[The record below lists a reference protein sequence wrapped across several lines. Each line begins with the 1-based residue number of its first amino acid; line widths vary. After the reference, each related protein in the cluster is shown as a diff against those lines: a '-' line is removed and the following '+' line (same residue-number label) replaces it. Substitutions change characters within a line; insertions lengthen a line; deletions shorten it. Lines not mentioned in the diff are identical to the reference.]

1 MSNHPV
7 EALLRPPVELWS
19 TATALS
25 AGILAW
31 MAPWALMMPPGVAQ
45 IAGCFFILFGLW
57 RARQGWRVLRYQR
70 QLRHLPDYQL
80 EAAHIPLSRH
90 KLFLGKGFR
99 WTGQHTQRLRD
110 TMKPGLRH
118 YVEPGP
124 LYRWAR
130 RAEIAWESVPILSRI
145 ASVLRQRSRWN
156 PLAPLPA
163 TGGNPALHAVEP
175 RQQPV
180 WMDLGERVG
189 HTLVLG
195 TTRVGK
201 TRLAELLIAQDI
213 RRGDVVI
220 VFDPKGDADLLRRM
234 YAEARRA
241 GRLEEFHLFHLGFP
255 EISARYNAIGNFSRI
270 TEVAT
275 RIANQLPNA
284 GNSAA
289 FKEFAWR
296 FVNIIARALVSLKR
310 RPDYQQI
317 RRYINDIE
325 PLFVEYA
332 AHCARREGI
341 EQWETMVAERASQI
355 KERNLPAALRGRSLA
370 AVACKRLLQELAIY
384 DPVLDGLISAFK
396 YDKTYF
402 DKIVSS
408 VGPLMEKL
416 TTGSIAPLIS
426 PNYHDDND
434 PRPIFE
440 WMEVVRR
447 KGIVYV
453 GLDALTDT
461 TVASAV
467 GNSMFA
473 DLVSVAGYIYKHGVS
488 ETAAVH
494 ENAGDDNNCNT
505 DGISNSISVLDRECD
520 HDPHCYQA
528 DRTKTGKGVDTGSDN
543 EQNKVQVSRHDQS
556 GSKQRASHPQK
567 VGHNR
572 CVKSQRTPVIS
583 LHADEF
589 NELIG
594 DEFVPLLNKA
604 GGAGFQVTAYTQT
617 WSDVQARIG
626 DRAKAGQVAGNFN
639 TMLMLRVKEM
649 ETAAMLTDQLPTVD
663 VFSLMS
669 VSGVS
674 DSSDPGSG
682 VDFSSSNQDRISV
695 GEVQMLAAADM
706 VSLPKGQAFALLE
719 GGQLWKLR
727 IPLPG
732 QGEDTSMP
740 ADFEELAQAMRRRY
754 STNDQWYRMNDQWWH
769 GVADEAG
776 GRMKPAEVPSSD
788 SPPPTGSC

>member
-1 MSNHPV
+1 M

-19 TATALS
+19 TVTAFA

-31 MAPWALMMPPGVAQ
+31 LAPWALMMPPG
-45 IAGCFFILFGLW
+45 IAMATGVTFISFGVW
-57 RARQGWRVLRYQR
+57 RGRQAWRVLRYQHHMKR
-70 QLRHLPDYQL
+70 LPEYRVRAGQ
-80 EAAHIPLSRH
+80 IPVSRH

-99 WTGQHTQRLRD
+99 WTQQHTQRLRD
-110 TMKPGLRH
+110 TLKPEVRR
-118 YVEPGP
+118 YVQPGA
-124 LYRWAR
+124 LYQWAR
-130 RAEIAWESVPILSRI
+130 QKEVAWESIPVLSIL
-145 ASVLRQRSRWN
+145 AKGLRSRSRWN

-163 TGGNPALHAVEP
+163 VGGNPALHAVEP
-175 RQQPV
+175 QEQPV

-201 TRLAELLIAQDI
+201 TRLAELLISQDI

-220 VFDPKGDADLLRRM
+220 VFDPKGDADLLRRV
-234 YAEARRA
+234 YAEAKRA
-241 GRLEEFHLFHLGFP
+241 GRLDDFYLFHLGFP
-255 EISARYNAIGNFSRI
+255 ELSARYNAIGNFSRI

-275 RIANQLPNA
+275 RIANQLPNE

-296 FVNIIARALVSLKR
+296 FVNIIARALVALKR

-332 AHCARREGI
+332 GHCAEVAGI
-341 EQWETMVAERASQI
+341 EAWSSLVEERAADI
-355 KERNLPAALRGRSLA
+355 KERNLPNALRGRSMEA
-370 AVACKRLLQELAIY
+370 IACMRLLQEKAIY

-416 TTGSIAPLIS
+416 TTGTIAALIS
-426 PNYHDDND
+426 PDYQDEQDT
-434 PRPIFE
+434 RPIFE

-473 DLVSVAGYIYKHGVS
+473 DLVSVAGYIYKHGVAANGTDAPDT
-488 ETAAVH
+488 ETTA
-494 ENAGDDNNCNT
+494 
-505 DGISNSISVLDRECD
+505 
-520 HDPHCYQA
+520 
-528 DRTKTGKGVDTGSDN
+528 
-543 EQNKVQVSRHDQS
+543 QS
-556 GSKQRASHPQK
+556 
-567 VGHNR
+567 
-572 CVKSQRTPVIS
+572 TPTIS

-617 WSDVQARIG
+617 WSDVEARIG
-626 DRAKAGQVAGNFN
+626 NRAKAGQVAGNFN
-639 TMLMLRVKEM
+639 TMLMLRVKELD
-649 ETAAMLTDQLPTVD
+649 TAAMLTDQLPRVE
-663 VFSLMS
+663 VFTLMS
-669 VSGVS
+669 VSGVD

-682 VDFSSSNQDRISV
+682 VDFKSRNEDRISV
-695 GEVQMLAAADM
+695 SEVPMLTAADM
-706 VSLPKGQAFALLE
+706 VTLPKGQAFALLE
-719 GGQLWKLR
+719 GGATL
-727 IPLPG
+727 
-732 QGEDTSMP
+732 ENS
-740 ADFEELAQAMRRRY
+740 Y
-754 STNDQWYRMNDQWWH
+754 S
-769 GVADEAG
+769 VA
-776 GRMKPAEVPSSD
+776 R
-788 SPPPTGSC
+788 

>member
-1 MSNHPV
+1 M

-19 TATALS
+19 TATAFA
-25 AGILAW
+25 AGTLAW
-31 MAPWALMMPPGVAQ
+31 LAPWALMMPPG
-45 IAGCFFILFGLW
+45 IAMATSLTFFGFGLW
-57 RARQGWRVLRYQR
+57 RGRQAWRVLRYQHHMKR
-70 QLRHLPDYQL
+70 LPDYQVR
-80 EAAHIPLSRH
+80 ANQIPVSRH

-99 WTGQHTQRLRD
+99 WSQQHTQRLRD
-110 TMKPGLRH
+110 TLKPEVQR
-118 YVEPGP
+118 YVQPGA
-124 LYRWAR
+124 LYQWAR
-130 RAEIAWESVPILSRI
+130 QKEVAWESIPVLSLL
-145 ASVLRQRSRWN
+145 AKALRSRSRWN

-163 TGGNPALHAVEP
+163 VGGKPALHAVEP
-175 RQQPV
+175 QEQPV

-201 TRLAELLIAQDI
+201 TRLAELLITQDI

-220 VFDPKGDADLLRRM
+220 VFDPKGDADLLRRI
-234 YAEARRA
+234 YAEAKRA
-241 GRLEEFHLFHLGFP
+241 GRLDDFYLFHLGFP
-255 EISARYNAIGNFSRI
+255 ELSARYNAIGNFSRI

-275 RIANQLPNA
+275 RIANQLPNE

-296 FVNIIARALVSLKR
+296 FVNIIARALVALKR

-332 AHCARREGI
+332 GHCAGVAGI
-341 EQWETMVAERASQI
+341 EAWASLVEARAADI
-355 KERNLPAALRGRSLA
+355 KERNLPNALRGRSMEA
-370 AVACKRLLQELAIY
+370 IACMRLLQEKAIY

-416 TTGSIAPLIS
+416 TTGTIAGLIS
-426 PNYHDDND
+426 PDYQDEQDA
-434 PRPIFE
+434 RPIFE
-440 WMEVVRR
+440 WMDVVRR

-473 DLVSVAGYIYKHGVS
+473 DLVSVAGHIYKHGVAAKDTDAPDP
-488 ETAAVH
+488 ET
-494 ENAGDDNNCNT
+494 
-505 DGISNSISVLDRECD
+505 
-520 HDPHCYQA
+520 
-528 DRTKTGKGVDTGSDN
+528 K
-543 EQNKVQVSRHDQS
+543 SRS
-556 GSKQRASHPQK
+556 
-567 VGHNR
+567 
-572 CVKSQRTPVIS
+572 TPTIS

-617 WSDVQARIG
+617 WSDVEARIG
-626 DRAKAGQVAGNFN
+626 SRAKAGQVAGNFN
-639 TMLMLRVKEM
+639 TMLMLRVKELD
-649 ETAAMLTDQLPTVD
+649 TAAMLTEQLPRVE
-663 VFSLMS
+663 VFTLMS
-669 VSGVS
+669 VSGVD

-682 VDFSSSNQDRISV
+682 VDFKSRNEDRISV
-695 GEVQMLAAADM
+695 SEVPMLTAADM
-706 VSLPKGQAFALLE
+706 VTLPKGQAFALLE
-719 GGQLWKLR
+719 GGQLWKIR
-727 IPLPG
+727 IPLPDDR
-732 QGEDTSMP
+732 EDTAMP
-740 ADFEELAQAMRRRY
+740 DDFEAIAEAMRRSY
-754 STNDQWYRMNDQWWH
+754 VTNDHWYRVTDHWWH
-769 GVADEAG
+769 AVSEAAT
-776 GRMKPAEVPSSD
+776 RPSD
-788 SPPPTGSC
+788 AGEQA

>member
-1 MSNHPV
+1 M

-19 TATALS
+19 TCTAFA
-25 AGILAW
+25 AGTLAW
-31 MAPWALMMPPGVAQ
+31 LAPWALMMPPG
-45 IAGCFFILFGLW
+45 IATATSLTFFGFGLW
-57 RARQGWRVLRYQR
+57 RGRQAWRVLRYQHHMKR
-70 QLRHLPDYQL
+70 LPDYQVR
-80 EAAHIPLSRH
+80 ANQIPVSRH

-99 WTGQHTQRLRD
+99 WAQQHTQRLRD
-110 TMKPGLRH
+110 TLKPEVQR
-118 YVEPGP
+118 YVQPGT
-124 LYRWAR
+124 LYQWAR
-130 RAEIAWESVPILSRI
+130 QKEVAWESIPVLSLL
-145 ASVLRQRSRWN
+145 AKALRSRSRWN

-163 TGGNPALHAVEP
+163 VGGKPALHAVEP
-175 RQQPV
+175 QEQLV

-201 TRLAELLIAQDI
+201 TRLAELLITQDI

-220 VFDPKGDADLLRRM
+220 VFDPKGDADLLRRI
-234 YAEARRA
+234 YAEAKRA
-241 GRLEEFHLFHLGFP
+241 GRLDDFYLFHLGFP
-255 EISARYNAIGNFSRI
+255 ELSARYNAIGNFSRI

-275 RIANQLPNA
+275 RIANQLPNE

-296 FVNIIARALVSLKR
+296 FVNIIARALVALKR

-332 AHCARREGI
+332 GHCADVAGI
-341 EQWETMVAERASQI
+341 EAWASLVEERAADI
-355 KERNLPAALRGRSLA
+355 KERNLPNALRGRSMEA
-370 AVACKRLLQELAIY
+370 IACMRLLQEKAIY

-416 TTGSIAPLIS
+416 TTGTIAGLIS
-426 PNYHDDND
+426 PDYQDEQDA
-434 PRPIFE
+434 RPIFE
-440 WMEVVRR
+440 WMDVVRR

-473 DLVSVAGYIYKHGVS
+473 DLVSVAGHIYKHGVAANGADAS
-488 ETAAVH
+488 ES
-494 ENAGDDNNCNT
+494 E
-505 DGISNSISVLDRECD
+505 R
-520 HDPHCYQA
+520 Q
-528 DRTKTGKGVDTGSDN
+528 
-543 EQNKVQVSRHDQS
+543 RHS
-556 GSKQRASHPQK
+556 
-567 VGHNR
+567 
-572 CVKSQRTPVIS
+572 TPTIS

-617 WSDVQARIG
+617 WSDVEARIG
-626 DRAKAGQVAGNFN
+626 SRAKAGQVAGNFN
-639 TMLMLRVKEM
+639 TMLMLRVKELD
-649 ETAAMLTDQLPTVD
+649 TAAMLTEQLPRVE
-663 VFSLMS
+663 VFTLMS
-669 VSGVS
+669 VSGVD

-682 VDFSSSNQDRISV
+682 VDFKSRNEDRISV
-695 GEVQMLAAADM
+695 SEVPMLTAADM
-706 VSLPKGQAFALLE
+706 VTMPKGQAFALLE
-719 GGQLWKLR
+719 GGQLWKIR
-727 IPLPG
+727 IPLPDDR
-732 QGEDTSMP
+732 EDTAMP
-740 ADFEELAQAMRRRY
+740 DDFEAIAEAMRRSY
-754 STNDQWYRMNDQWWH
+754 VTNDHWYRVTDHWWH
-769 GVADEAG
+769 AFSEAAI
-776 GRMKPAEVPSSD
+776 RPSD
-788 SPPPTGSC
+788 AGEQA

>member
-1 MSNHPV
+1 MSTHPM

-19 TATALS
+19 TATAFA
-25 AGILAW
+25 AGTLAW
-31 MAPWALMMPPGVAQ
+31 LAPWALMMPPG
-45 IAGCFFILFGLW
+45 IAAATGLTFFGFGAW
-57 RARQGWRVLRYQR
+57 RGRQAWRVLRYQHHMKR
-70 QLRHLPDYQL
+70 LPEYRVR
-80 EAAHIPLSRH
+80 AAQIPVSRH

-99 WTGQHTQRLRD
+99 WTQQHTQRLRD
-110 TMKPGLRH
+110 TLKSEVQRYVQPGR
-118 YVEPGP
+118 
-124 LYRWAR
+124 LYQWAR
-130 RAEIAWESVPILSRI
+130 QKEVAWESIPVLAIVSRG
-145 ASVLRQRSRWN
+145 LRSRSRWN

-163 TGGNPALHAVEP
+163 VGGKPALHAVEP
-175 RQQPV
+175 LEQSV

-201 TRLAELLIAQDI
+201 TRLAELLITQDI

-220 VFDPKGDADLLRRM
+220 VFDPKGDADLLRRI
-234 YAEARRA
+234 YAEAKRA
-241 GRLEEFHLFHLGFP
+241 GRLDDFYLFHLGFP
-255 EISARYNAIGNFSRI
+255 ELSARYNAIGNFSRI

-275 RIANQLPNA
+275 RIANQLPNE

-296 FVNIIARALVSLKR
+296 FVNIIARALVALKR

-332 AHCARREGI
+332 GHCAEVAGI
-341 EQWETMVAERASQI
+341 DAWASLVEERAADI
-355 KERNLPAALRGRSLA
+355 KERNLPNALRGRSMEA
-370 AVACKRLLQELAIY
+370 IACMRLLQERAIY

-416 TTGSIAPLIS
+416 TTGTIAALIS
-426 PNYHDDND
+426 PDYQDEQDA
-434 PRPIFE
+434 RPIFE

-473 DLVSVAGYIYKHGVS
+473 DLVSVAGTIYKHGVVAPGS
-488 ETAAVH
+488 ATSLP
-494 ENAGDDNNCNT
+494 ENARQT
-505 DGISNSISVLDRECD
+505 L
-520 HDPHCYQA
+520 P
-528 DRTKTGKGVDTGSDN
+528 T
-543 EQNKVQVSRHDQS
+543 
-556 GSKQRASHPQK
+556 
-567 VGHNR
+567 
-572 CVKSQRTPVIS
+572 IS

-617 WSDVQARIG
+617 WSDVEARIG
-626 DRAKAGQVAGNFN
+626 SRAKAGQVAGNFN
-639 TMLMLRVKEM
+639 TMLMLRVKELD
-649 ETAAMLTDQLPTVD
+649 TAEMLTEQLPRVE
-663 VFSLMS
+663 VFTLMS
-669 VSGVS
+669 VSGVD

-682 VDFSSSNQDRISV
+682 VDFKSRNEDRISV
-695 GEVQMLAAADM
+695 SEVPMLTAADM
-706 VSLPKGQAFALLE
+706 VTLPKGQAFALLE
-719 GGQLWKLR
+719 GGQLWKIR
-727 IPLPG
+727 IPLP
-732 QGEDTSMP
+732 DDRADAAMP
-740 ADFEELAQAMRRRY
+740 GNFEEMAEAMRRSY
-754 STNDQWYRMNDQWWH
+754 ITNDHWYRVTEHWWH
-769 GVADEAG
+769 GVSEATVE
-776 GRMKPAEVPSSD
+776 PAESS
-788 SPPPTGSC
+788 G